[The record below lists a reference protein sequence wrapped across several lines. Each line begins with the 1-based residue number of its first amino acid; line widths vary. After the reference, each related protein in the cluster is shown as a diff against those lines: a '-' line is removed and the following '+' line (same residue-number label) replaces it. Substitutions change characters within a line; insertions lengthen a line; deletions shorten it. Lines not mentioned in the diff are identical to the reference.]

1 MPVTEWYVKL
11 AVSYPRDPKVRALA
25 RFGIDGVLS
34 RDLYV
39 QMILYCKENLTDGF
53 VPAEEV
59 GVLAY
64 PVPADHANQLAK
76 QLASVGLTKEVSK
89 NEAQGWEVLAYVKRN
104 GTKEDVA
111 RLSKV
116 RAEAGR
122 TGGAKSRKKPVQR
135 TTKAT
140 GKQVGNQLGQQNS
153 SNAVS
158 VSVSNE
164 TENRDIQTPSV
175 SAGETADQQPLIETE
190 TQRSKRI
197 TDAYHDAVG
206 GMCKWPA
213 VNGVVLSAI
222 KSHRFADQEIHAAIM
237 RLAADGRPVTID
249 SLRVELQGFPAQ
261 GQRTRPA
268 PSTADQRVAAAQALK
283 AELGQQ
289 TRESA

>member
-25 RFGIDGVLS
+25 RYGIDGVLS

-89 NEAQGWEVLAYVKRN
+89 NEAQGWEVLAFVRRN
-104 GTKEDVA
+104 GTKEDVE

-122 TGGAKSRKKPVQR
+122 TGGAKSRKKPAQSPR
-135 TTKAT
+135 KAT
-140 GKQVGNQLGQQNS
+140 GKQIANQVGNQNS
-153 SNAVS
+153 SNPVS

-164 TENRDIQTPSV
+164 TENRDIQTPTV
-175 SAGETADQQPLIETE
+175 SAGETAGPPAALTE

-197 TDAYHDAVG
+197 TDAYAAAEP
-206 GMCKWPA
+206 MCKWPA

-222 KSHRFADQEIHAAIM
+222 RSGRFADQEIQAALL
-237 RLAADGRPVTID
+237 RLATDGRSVTID
-249 SLRVELQGFPAQ
+249 TLRTELVGFPAQ
-261 GQRTRPA
+261 SQTQRRV
-268 PSTADQRVAAAQALK
+268 PSTTDQRVAAAQALK

-289 TRESA
+289 TSETA